1 MDNKVLTLDLPT
13 EIIKKID
20 ESPISVTKRGH
31 KSRMFRFLLIKG
43 LEQYINQYRINIPLV
58 PGLRLQRI

>member
-31 KSRMFRFLLIKG
+31 KKQDVSLFAYKGFRAIH
-43 LEQYINQYRINIPLV
+43 
-58 PGLRLQRI
+58 